1 MKFDVIVGNPP
12 YQTKS
17 EASVTKTQPI
27 WPKFVKKSIDMCED
41 DGYVCLVHPSGW
53 RDVYGMFKDIQKL
66 LISKDIKYLEMHDTN
81 AGVKTF
87 GAQTMYDWYVL
98 QNKPTEHNKTTIKDY
113 DGNISKIDLSSLKFI
128 PNGMFDEIMSL
139 VAKEGEENVE
149 ILYSR
154 SAYGSDTKNMSK
166 TETDKIM
173 SLVAKEGE
181 EKVEILHSYSA
192 YESRK
197 EYVSKTETD
206 EFKYPAV
213 YTTLKDG
220 TVNCWYSNT
229 NKKGHFGISKVI
241 FSNGTSY
248 PIIDK
253 TGEYGLTQFAY
264 GIVDT
269 AENLENIQT
278 ALLSTKFIEL
288 MDRCQLIGKHRYAY
302 KVISMFRKDFW
313 KQFVK

>member
-1 MKFDVIVGNPP
+1 
-12 YQTKS
+12 
-17 EASVTKTQPI
+17 
-27 WPKFVKKSIDMCED
+27 
-41 DGYVCLVHPSGW
+41 
-53 RDVYGMFKDIQKL
+53 MFKDIQKL

-154 SAYGSDTKNMSK
+154 SAYGSDKKNMSK
-166 TETDKIM
+166 TETDEIM

-197 EYVSKTETD
+197 EYISKTETD
-206 EFKYPAV
+206 EFKYPVIHSIKKAG
-213 YTTLKDG
+213 L
-220 TVNCWYSNT
+220 NLLYSNT
-229 NKKGHFGISKVI
+229 DDNGMFGVPKVV
-241 FSNGTSY
+241 FGRGQSGTF
-248 PIIDK
+248 IDK
-253 TGEYGLTQFAY
+253 NGEYGLSQVTRA
-264 GIVDT
+264 IVDKK
-269 AENLENIQT
+269 ENLENINK
-278 ALLSTKFIEL
+278 AMNSPKFIEL
-288 MDRCQLIGKHRYAY
+288 SKYCCLSSTSMFIDRYNKDILAT
-302 KVISMFRKDFW
+302 FRKDFW